1 MGFAWFG
8 RFLHFRVAL
17 ELLASVWIPKRSSFS
32 VGYSFFA
39 FALAFG
45 SLGRRIPLKR
55 IRIRPLEVVG
65 VLMFAW
71 KAFGILIPTLRTL
84 RVFSV
89 LGYPAKN

>member
-1 MGFAWFG
+1 MHGLGVFSISALLWSCLLLFG
-8 RFLHFRVAL
+8 YRSAL
-17 ELLASVWIPKRSSFS
+17 PSLLDTL
-32 VGYSFFA
+32 FFA